1 MSENN
6 VIEFKTPEVQSD
18 LLTEVLK
25 QGAKKLLTAAIN
37 IEVEEFLASYQRPL
51 EDGRQQY
58 VRNGY
63 LPERGIQTG
72 IGEVRVEVPR
82 IRDRAAI
89 KSEAQFHSRIVPHY
103 LRRSIKMAEFLPL
116 LYLKGISTGDFKD
129 VLTGLFGTVA
139 QNISPGVISRL
150 KEQWEEE
157 YEQWNQRSLAGDY
170 FVYWWVDGIYFQ
182 ARMEESKDCVLV
194 IMGVRENG
202 TKELI
207 AIVDGY
213 RESKESWLDL
223 LNALKRR
230 GLKKAPKVAVGDGA
244 LGFWGALN
252 EAYSGALHQRCWVHK
267 TGNILTCLPKNL
279 QAQAKSDLQQ
289 IWMAETRKKAY
300 RAFEEFIHRYHLK
313 YPKAVE
319 CLKKDREALLTF
331 YNFPAEHWKSLRTT
345 NPIESTFATVR
356 HRTKKSKGCFSRK
369 TILAMVFKLCGTAE
383 KRWKAIHGFK
393 RLSEV
398 VEGIRFIDGIR
409 QDGLYPKELKD
420 AA

>member
-1 MSENN
+1 MNENN
-6 VIEFKTPEVQSD
+6 VISMEKPACNRD
-18 LLTEVLK
+18 LLTEILK
-25 QGAKKLLTAAIN
+25 QGAKKLLAAAIEF
-37 IEVEEFLASYQRPL
+37 EVQEFLDKHQAQL
-51 EDGRQQY
+51 KGGQQQY

-82 IRDRAAI
+82 IRDRASI
-89 KSEAQFHSRIVPHY
+89 KSEAQFQSRIVPSY

-139 QNISPGVISRL
+139 QNVSPGVISRL

-157 YEQWNQRSLAGDY
+157 YEQWNQRSLAGDHY
-170 FVYWWVDGIYFQ
+170 VYLWVDGIYFQ

-194 IMGVRENG
+194 IMGVRDNG

-223 LNALKRR
+223 LNSLKRR
-230 GLKKAPKVAVGDGA
+230 GLKKGPKIAVGDGA

-252 EAYSGALHQRCWVHK
+252 EAYPETLHQRCWVHK
-267 TGNILTCLPKNL
+267 TANILTCLPKNL
-279 QAQAKSDLQQ
+279 HGQAKSDIQQ
-289 IWMAETRKKAY
+289 IWMAETKNKAY
-300 RAFEEFIHRYHLK
+300 KAYDEFIEKYKLK
-313 YPKAVE
+313 YPKGTD
-319 CLKKDREALLTF
+319 CLKKDKEELLAF
-331 YNFPAEHWKSLRTT
+331 YSFPAEHWKSLRTT

-369 TILAMVFKLCGTAE
+369 TILAMVFKLCCTAE
-383 KRWKAIHGFK
+383 KRWRMIHGFK
-393 RLSEV
+393 RLAEV
-398 VEGIRFIDGIR
+398 IEGVRFIDGIR
-409 QDGLYPKELKD
+409 QDGFKPEELRN

>member
-1 MSENN
+1 MNENN
-6 VIEFKTPEVQSD
+6 VISMEKPACNRD
-18 LLTEVLK
+18 LLTEILK
-25 QGAKKLLTAAIN
+25 QGAKKLLAAAIEF
-37 IEVEEFLASYQRPL
+37 EVQEFLDKHQAQL
-51 EDGRQQY
+51 KGGQQQY

-82 IRDRAAI
+82 IRDRASI
-89 KSEAQFHSRIVPHY
+89 KSEAQFQSRIVPSY

-139 QNISPGVISRL
+139 QNVSPGVISRL

-157 YEQWNQRSLAGDY
+157 YEQWNQRSLAGDHY
-170 FVYWWVDGIYFQ
+170 VYLWVDGIYFQ

-194 IMGVRENG
+194 IMGVRDNG

-223 LNALKRR
+223 LNSLKRR
-230 GLKKAPKVAVGDGA
+230 GLKKGPKIAVGDGA

-252 EAYSGALHQRCWVHK
+252 EAYPETLHQRCWVHK
-267 TGNILTCLPKNL
+267 TANILTCLPKNL
-279 QAQAKSDLQQ
+279 HGQAKSDIQQ
-289 IWMAETRKKAY
+289 IWMAETKNKAY
-300 RAFEEFIHRYHLK
+300 KAYDEFIEKYKLK
-313 YPKAVE
+313 YPKGTD
-319 CLKKDREALLTF
+319 CLKKDKEELLAF
-331 YNFPAEHWKSLRTT
+331 YSFPAEHWKSLRTT

-356 HRTKKSKGCFSRK
+356 QKKKKSKGCFSRK
-369 TILAMVFKLCGTAE
+369 TILAMVFKLCCTAE
-383 KRWKAIHGFK
+383 KRWRMIHGFK
-393 RLSEV
+393 RLAEV
-398 VEGIRFIDGIR
+398 IEGVRFIDGIR
-409 QDGLYPKELKD
+409 QDGFKPEELRN